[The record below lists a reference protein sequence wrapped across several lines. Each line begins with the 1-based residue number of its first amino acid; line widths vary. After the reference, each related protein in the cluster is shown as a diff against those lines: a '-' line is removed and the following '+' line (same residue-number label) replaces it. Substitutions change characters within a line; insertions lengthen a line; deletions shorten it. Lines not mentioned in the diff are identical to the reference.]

1 MDRSLALQ
9 PPPGPTR
16 APKTISEFIQAAN
29 LQPGGFRLLRQK
41 KNRPAH
47 DDVGEHV
54 EADVNMA
61 DADETDES
69 SKPKD
74 ILATRE
80 ELMKNISAAQ
90 HTSTFALEFLS
101 LLLSKENPAQASA
114 TISNE
119 LRSLVGLGTL
129 GATLLDSPSSI
140 VKERVADH
148 KLTAIG
154 KRLLAVN
161 KAADNTRAAATRLQ
175 NEIALETKYWAE
187 VMAVSNKGWSVF
199 RLPQEPQTMGVK
211 VGFSNAAPEFKAA
224 SIVPMRRS
232 EDGSVR
238 LEHGKLSGESKRLQV
253 TIMEH
258 GVPVG
263 KSSLPKPL
271 AEDAPFQD
279 HVKDYRDTLFALEL
293 WQELNREGRTLLSRG
308 IQLLKSA
315 VTFAIDDTKSAVFQ
329 LVSLADESLND
340 VAAGLGAED
349 DLAETISI
357 TLHLLL
363 CNAHRQNEIR
373 RVEQSIPGANQGPP
387 PPYSLLLPIVTK
399 YQHEQSIEHCTK
411 SILRIIR
418 VLRSAGLGSS
428 FTITEPPIQPPAH
441 TSPSEA
447 LLESLINTTDIQLDL
462 TITPETKVKMLVKSS
477 QKYGTRFAVSM
488 PSSTPGQPN
497 PLSEWFP
504 PDSLD
509 PGSRFNDG
517 MYSSADKLIW
527 YLEGAIPR
535 AITLHCMKIVQEFIS
550 AETTKDR
557 KQLPYYINP
566 SGKRI
571 TDNDT
576 GKFGMTFDFER
587 NVLTGEPELTVT
599 GSFME
604 EGLPTQRNYLWTTD
618 SSNTPGNVEDVV
630 RAILAN
636 GPLS

>member
-1 MDRSLALQ
+1 MDRSLALR

-41 KNRPAH
+41 KNLPAS
-47 DDVGEHV
+47 DDVGEDV
-54 EADVNMA
+54 EPDVSMA

-74 ILATRE
+74 IVASRDA
-80 ELMKNISAAQ
+80 LMRNIGAAQ
-90 HTSTFALEFLS
+90 HTSTLTLEFLS

-119 LRSLVGLGTL
+119 LRNLVGLGTL
-129 GATLLDSPSSI
+129 GATLLDSPSTI
-140 VKERVADH
+140 VKDRVADH

-161 KAADNTRAAATRLQ
+161 NAAENTRAAATRLQ
-175 NEIALETKYWAE
+175 NEIALENKYWAE
-187 VMAVSNKGWSVF
+187 VMAVSDKGWSVF

-224 SIVPMRRS
+224 SIAPMRRS

-258 GVPVG
+258 GVPMG

-293 WQELNREGRTLLSRG
+293 WHELNREGRTLLSRG
-308 IQLLKSA
+308 VQLLKSA
-315 VTFAIDDTKSAVFQ
+315 LTFTIDDTKSVVLE
-329 LVSLADESLND
+329 LVSLADDS
-340 VAAGLGAED
+340 AKGATSPGTED
-349 DLAETISI
+349 DFAETISL

-373 RVEQSIPGANQGPP
+373 RVEQSIPGANRGPP
-387 PPYSLLLPIVTK
+387 PPYALLLPVLTK
-399 YQHEQSIEHCTK
+399 YQHEQSIERCTK
-411 SILRIIR
+411 SMLGFIR

-428 FTITEPPIQPPAH
+428 FTITEPPIQPPAQAA
-441 TSPSEA
+441 PSEA
-447 LLESLINTTDIQLDL
+447 LLESLTNTTDIQFDL
-462 TITPETKVKMLVKSS
+462 TITPETRVRISVKSS
-477 QKYGTRFAVSM
+477 QKYGTRYAVSM
-488 PSSTPGQPN
+488 PACAPGQSN

-509 PGSRFNDG
+509 PNSRLNDG

-535 AITLHCMKIVQEFIS
+535 AITLHCMKIVQEFIA
-550 AETTKDR
+550 AETAKGR
-557 KQLPYYINP
+557 HQLPYHISP

-571 TDNDT
+571 MDADT
-576 GKFGMTFDFER
+576 GNFGMTFDFER
-587 NVLTGEPELTVT
+587 NLLTAEPELNLL

-618 SSNTPGNVEDVV
+618 SSNSPGNVEDLV
-630 RAILAN
+630 RTILMN